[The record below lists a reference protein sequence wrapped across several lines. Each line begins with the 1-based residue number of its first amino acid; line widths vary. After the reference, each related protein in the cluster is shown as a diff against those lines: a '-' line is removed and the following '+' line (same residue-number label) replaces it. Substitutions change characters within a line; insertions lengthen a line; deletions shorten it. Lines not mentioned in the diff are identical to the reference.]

1 VFDALRPKPSLNL
14 SKVSPCPIQN
24 HRGPRK
30 NHPGVALATRLHQN
44 RFTVMMAVIS
54 DRTMRILMRIFL
66 VRHGESLGNLS
77 DQAYRQFGDHNVPLT
92 QWGYAQALEAGRVI
106 AGHLLQQPLGRSRK
120 LNIWYSPYLRTRQS
134 KDALLKTLPAALIA
148 DVREDYLLREQD
160 FGLFTEI
167 YDRAEQ
173 KRKFPEEFERWAR
186 LRSNSGK
193 FYARPPDGES
203 RADVAQRLRLFLQ
216 TVLHNV
222 KDSANDV
229 IIVGHGVTNRA
240 FEMNF
245 LHRPVDWFEHSDNPG
260 NADVTLIEKDTA
272 ANYTSTLLH
281 KATDREPEQA
291 SELRDAYGSA
301 LAITPKA
308 G

>member
-1 VFDALRPKPSLNL
+1 M
-14 SKVSPCPIQN
+14 Q
-24 HRGPRK
+24 
-30 NHPGVALATRLHQN
+30 
-44 RFTVMMAVIS
+44 
-54 DRTMRILMRIFL
+54 IFL

-92 QWGYAQALEAGRVI
+92 QWGYQQVLEAGRVI
-106 AGHLLQQPLGRSRK
+106 ASHLEGRPSAESQK
-120 LNIWYSPYLRTRQS
+120 LSIWYSPYLRTRQS
-134 KDALLKTLPAALIA
+134 KDALLEVWPAGLIA

-173 KRKFPEEFERWAR
+173 KRKFPEEFEKWAR
-186 LRSNSGK
+186 LRNSNGK

-203 RADVAQRLRLFLQ
+203 RADVTQRVRLFIQ
-216 TVLHNV
+216 TVKHESWNG
-222 KDSANDV
+222 KDNV

-245 LHRPVDWFEHSDNPG
+245 LHHSVDWFERSGNPG
-260 NADVTLIEKDTA
+260 NADVTLIEGNATEGYA
-272 ANYTSTLLH
+272 SILIH
-281 KATDREPEQA
+281 KAADRAKGQE
-291 SELRDAYGSA
+291 SELRDAYG
-301 LAITPKA
+301 LEQEVTGKI